1 MLDVTVTYK
10 IIINNFI
17 RHFKNAMSAIYDTI
31 KKILF
36 NNLKMKTQKSEKIN
50 IAKKR
55 KRKGNGFTFPDT
67 TGPLEMYRL
76 VYDLHSL

>member
-55 KRKGNGFTFPDT
+55 KEK
-67 TGPLEMYRL
+67 EMAL
-76 VYDLHSL
+76 PSPIQPVHWKCID

>member
-50 IAKKR
+50 IAKKEK
-55 KRKGNGFTFPDT
+55 KRKWLYLPRYNRSTGN
-67 TGPLEMYRL
+67 
-76 VYDLHSL
+76 V